1 MNKYGI
7 AIWVWSNE
15 YPDEDI
21 EYITN
26 YPQLYPTKEKAEK
39 ELNKLI
45 RADCEKLNNELKQNA
60 DSSIYYD
67 VLKNKILTF
76 DADHHI
82 NIGISKEYTILEFLD
97 E

>member
-7 AIWVWSNE
+7 VIWVNE
-15 YPDEDI
+15 YPCEDI

-26 YPQLYPTKEKAEK
+26 YPQLYPTKEKAQK

-45 RADCEKLNNELKQNA
+45 KAEVEKLNNELKQN
-60 DSSIYYD
+60 DDTSIYYD
-67 VLKNKILTF
+67 IRNKNQIIMFNDQHVNL
-76 DADHHI
+76 A
-82 NIGISKEYTILEFLD
+82 ISKEYTILEFAD

>member
-7 AIWVWSNE
+7 AIWVNE
-15 YPDEDI
+15 YPCEDI

-45 RADCEKLNNELKQNA
+45 KAEVEKLNNELKQN
-60 DSSIYYD
+60 DDTSVYYE
-67 VLKNKILTF
+67 VRKNKIVMFST
-76 DADHHI
+76 DQHI
-82 NIGISKEYTILEFLD
+82 NLAISKEYTILEFSD
-97 E
+97 D

>member
-7 AIWVWSNE
+7 AIWVNE
-15 YPDEDI
+15 YPCEDI

-26 YPQLYPTKEKAEK
+26 HTQLYPTKEKAQK

-45 RADCEKLNNELKQNA
+45 KAEVEKLNNELKQN
-60 DSSIYYD
+60 DDTSIYYD
-67 VLKNKILTF
+67 IRNKNQIIMFNDQHVNL
-76 DADHHI
+76 A
-82 NIGISKEYTILEFLD
+82 ISKEYTILEFAD

>member
-7 AIWVWSNE
+7 AIWVNE
-15 YPDEDI
+15 YPCEDI

-39 ELNKLI
+39 ELFKLI
-45 RADCEKLNNELKQNA
+45 NADCEKLNNELKQNG
-60 DSSIYYD
+60 DTTIHYD
-67 VLKNKILTF
+67 IRNKNQIIMFNDQHVNL
-76 DADHHI
+76 A
-82 NIGISKEYTILEFLD
+82 ISKEYTILEFLD

>member
-7 AIWVWSNE
+7 AIWVNA
-15 YPDEDI
+15 YPCEDT

-39 ELNKLI
+39 ELSKLI
-45 RADCEKLNNELKQNA
+45 KADCEKLNNELKQN
-60 DSSIYYD
+60 DDTSIYYE
-67 VLKNKILTF
+67 VRKNKIIMFNDQHVNL
-76 DADHHI
+76 A
-82 NIGISKEYTILEFLD
+82 ISKYYTILEFLD